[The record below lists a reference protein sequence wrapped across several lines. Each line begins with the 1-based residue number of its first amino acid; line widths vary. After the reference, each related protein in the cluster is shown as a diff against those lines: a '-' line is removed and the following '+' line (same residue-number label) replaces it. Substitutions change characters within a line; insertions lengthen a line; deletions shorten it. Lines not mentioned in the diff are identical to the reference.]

1 MTDQLTMGRRRIAF
15 ILLAALLSVPSFGI
29 GASKAD
35 AKKIKKITASDVV
48 LFYAGGE
55 LGNYYDQ
62 KYAADYVSYVDRDG
76 EEHWLFDGFLLL
88 QIWDTKAENASE
100 VTFTPG
106 MKDGNGNWLPSAN
119 QADWKKLVDY
129 YFSEGNC
136 IDAIDKA
143 VGEAAKRLGKPAEK
157 RQIIISIPDPM
168 PYRQPMTKKG
178 GTTYWGLI
186 DGKVTDFSDEND
198 RAAACKW
205 FVDEVLK
212 AYKSK
217 KYENVELA
225 GFYWITEEFLDKSPL
240 LPMVSD
246 YVHSKG
252 YPITWIPYFQA
263 PGYTE
268 WREKG
273 FDMAWHQPNYFF
285 YNVPE
290 SQIKTACEQAQA
302 NGMGMEM
309 ELDER
314 ASVKPLWGDKSLDF
328 KLRAYMKTFK
338 ECGAWANCQLAY
350 YQGTHAVRHLKDSS
364 DPRDVELY
372 QDLCDFIAKRPYRNK

>member
-1 MTDQLTMGRRRIAF
+1 MRSIRQILAAVLM
-15 ILLAALLSVPSFGI
+15 LLAVS
-29 GASKAD
+29 GAAE
-35 AKKIKKITASDVV
+35 AKKIKKITATDVV

-55 LGNYYDQ
+55 LGNYYD
-62 KYAADYVSYVDRDG
+62 KDYAADYVSYIDRDG
-76 EEHWLFDGFLLL
+76 KEHWLFDGYLLL
-88 QIWDTKAENASE
+88 QIWDTRKENAAE

-106 MKDGNGNWLPSAN
+106 MKDSTGHWLPSAG
-119 QADWKKLVDY
+119 QADWKKLIDY
-129 YFSEGNC
+129 YFEDGSC

-143 VGEAAKRLGKPAEK
+143 VGEAAKRIGKPAAK
-157 RQIIISIPDPM
+157 RQVIISIPDPM
-168 PYRQPMTKKG
+168 PYRQSITKKG

-205 FVDEVLK
+205 FIDEVLK

-217 KYENVELA
+217 KYEYVELA

-240 LPMVSD
+240 LPMVSE

-263 PGYTE
+263 PGYTQ

-273 FDMAWHQPNYFF
+273 FDLAWYQPNYFF
-285 YNVPE
+285 YDVPE
-290 SQIKTACEQAQA
+290 SQIATACEQGPA

-309 ELDER
+309 EFDER
-314 ASVKPLWGDKSLDF
+314 ASVKPLWGDKSLDY
-328 KLRAYMKTFK
+328 KLRAYMRIFK
-338 ECGAWANCQLAY
+338 ESGVWATCPFAY
-350 YQGTHAVRHLKDSS
+350 YQDTHGVRHLKHSG
-364 DPRDVELY
+364 DPRDVELF
-372 QDLCDFIAKRPYRNK
+372 QDFCDFVAKRPYRNK